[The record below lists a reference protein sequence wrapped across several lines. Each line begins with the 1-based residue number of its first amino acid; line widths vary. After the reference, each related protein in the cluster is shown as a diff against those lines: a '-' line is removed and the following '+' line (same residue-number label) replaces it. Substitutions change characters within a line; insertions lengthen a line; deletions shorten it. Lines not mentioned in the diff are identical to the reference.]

1 MVYLDNAAT
10 SFPKPERVFREME
23 AFARASGA
31 NPGRSGHRRALEA
44 EAMIDETRRLLARLL
59 GCSRPERVVFTLNAT
74 DGLNIAIKGVLRP
87 GDHAITS
94 VLEHNSVSRPLNRL
108 ERDGVITLTRLPA
121 GPDHMID
128 PDDVAHAFKPA
139 TRLVA
144 LTHASNVT
152 GTIQPVA
159 QIGKIVRER
168 NALFLVD
175 AAQSAGVVPI
185 NVERDSID
193 LLSFT
198 GHKALLG
205 PTGTGGLVVG
215 DRVEIAPWRE
225 GGTGGDS
232 SSPVQP
238 SEFPHL
244 LEGGTPNVFGI
255 AGLRE
260 GVRLLLEQGVETVL
274 AHERELLGAFHRAL
288 KDPGRY
294 RWYGANRAIAER
306 GGEGRVGLVG
316 INLDGFAPAEFAA
329 ILDEQFDIAV
339 RAGLHCAPY
348 AHKHQGTFP
357 QGTVRL
363 SVGFQTTVDDMLQA
377 AAAFDEIASAQGD

>member
-1 MVYLDNAAT
+1 MIYLDNAAT
-10 SFPKPERVFREME
+10 SFPKPEAVFRGME
-23 AFARASGA
+23 AFVRASGA
-31 NPGRSGHRRALEA
+31 NPGRGGHRRALEA
-44 EAMIDETRRLLARLL
+44 EAMIGETRRLLARLL
-59 GCSRPERVVFTLNAT
+59 GGTRPERIVFTLNAT
-74 DGLNIAIKGVLRP
+74 DALNMAIKGVLRP

-108 ERDGVITLTRLPA
+108 EHDGVITLTRLPA
-121 GPDHMID
+121 GADHRID
-128 PDDVAHAFKPA
+128 PDDVARAFTPR

-144 LTHASNVT
+144 LTQASNVT

-159 QIGKIVRER
+159 AVGAIARER
-168 NALFLVD
+168 GALLLVD

-185 NVERDSID
+185 DVERDAID
-193 LLSFT
+193 LLACT
-198 GHKALLG
+198 GHKGLLG
-205 PTGTGGLVVG
+205 PTGTGGLIIGERADV
-215 DRVEIAPWRE
+215 AAWRE

-238 SEFPHL
+238 PELPHR

-260 GVRLLLEQGVETVL
+260 GARLLHERGVDGVLSHERLLLTT
-274 AHERELLGAFHRAL
+274 FHAAL
-288 KDPGRY
+288 KDPERFA
-294 RWYGANRAIAER
+294 WYGADEAIAGR
-306 GGEGRVGLVG
+306 RGEGRVGLVG
-316 INLDGFAPAEFAA
+316 INLPGFAPAELAA

-348 AHKHQGTFP
+348 AHKHLGTFP

-363 SVGFQTTVDDMLQA
+363 SVGILTTPEEMRQA
-377 AAAFDEIASAQGD
+377 AAAFDEVAAA